1 MNKPQAPIDYNN
13 PVITIKGLKKS
24 FDDYHVLRGVDL
36 QLFQGENLVVLGR
49 SGTGK
54 SVLIKIV
61 SGLLTADHGSVNVL
75 GCDIN
80 KVTPKELQE
89 LQGENLVVLGRSGT
103 GKSVLIKIV
112 SGLLTADHG
121 SVNVLG
127 CDINKVTPKE
137 LQELR
142 IRIGFSFQNSALYDS
157 MTVRK
162 NLEFPLVRNRKGI
175 GKKEIDAKVDEVL
188 EAVGLRQTINQM
200 PSELSGGQR
209 KRIGIARTL
218 ILNPEIMLY
227 DEPTAGLD
235 PITCI
240 DINELI
246 NEVQEQYKTSSI
258 IITHDLTCAKQTGD
272 RIAMLLDGQFQ
283 HQGTFEE
290 VFDTDDK
297 RVKPFFD
304 YNFIK

>member
-1 MNKPQAPIDYNN
+1 MEKAKVEIDYNN
-13 PVITIKGLKKS
+13 EVIKIRGLKKS
-24 FDDYHVLRGVDL
+24 FEDFAVLRGIDL
-36 QLFQGENLVVLGR
+36 DLYQGENLVVLGR

-54 SVLIKIV
+54 SVLIKLI
-61 SGLLTADHGSVNVL
+61 SGLLTPDHGTIEVL
-75 GCDIN
+75 GQE
-80 KVTPKELQE
+80 VTHITDK
-89 LQGENLVVLGRSGT
+89 
-103 GKSVLIKIV
+103 
-112 SGLLTADHG
+112 A
-121 SVNVLG
+121 
-127 CDINKVTPKE
+127 

-175 GKKEIDAKVDEVL
+175 SRKDIDIAVETVL
-188 EAVGLRQTINQM
+188 DAVGLSQTINQM

-240 DINELI
+240 EINDLI
-246 NEVQEQYKTSSI
+246 NEVQQRYKTSSI
-258 IITHDLTCAKQTGD
+258 IITHDLTCAKSTGD
-272 RIAMLLDGQFQ
+272 RVAMLLDGKFERA
-283 HQGTFEE
+283 GTFDE
-290 VFDTDDK
+290 VFDTDAP

-304 YNFIK
+304 YNFIH

>member
-1 MNKPQAPIDYNN
+1 MNKPKAPIDYNN
-13 PVITIKGLKKS
+13 AVITIKGLEKS
-24 FDDYHVLRGVDL
+24 FDDYDVLRGIDL
-36 QLFQGENLVVLGR
+36 ELYQGENLVVLGR

-54 SVLIKIV
+54 SVLIKIIA
-61 SGLLTADHGSVNVL
+61 GLLEADKGTIKVL
-75 GCDIN
+75 GQDIN
-80 KVTPKELQE
+80 KISDRQ
-89 LQGENLVVLGRSGT
+89 
-103 GKSVLIKIV
+103 
-112 SGLLTADHG
+112 
-121 SVNVLG
+121 
-127 CDINKVTPKE
+127 

-175 GKKEIDAKVDEVL
+175 TRKEIDHAVESVL
-188 EAVGLRQTINQM
+188 DAVGLSQTISQM

-240 DINELI
+240 EINELI
-246 NEVQEQYKTSSI
+246 NEVQQKYKTSSI
-258 IITHDLTCAKQTGD
+258 IITHDLTCAKETGD

-283 HQGTFEE
+283 RQGTFDE
-290 VFDTDDK
+290 VFDTTDE